1 MRRALILIPILLV
14 GSVGLFFVLRPT
26 SSAPVP
32 SSPPSPQAS
41 SEKSQEKTPLDVAIK
56 GESMIPNEVSVH
68 EGDQVRL
75 RITSDEPLEFH
86 LYGYDLEKDITANE
100 PAELEFDA
108 TTPGRFQ
115 IENEQTDKQLGA
127 LLVQLP

>member
-14 GSVGLFFVLRPT
+14 GLAGLFFLLRPT
-26 SSAPVP
+26 ASAPVA
-32 SSPPSPQAS
+32 SSPTPSQAS
-41 SEKSQEKTPLDVAIK
+41 PERAQEKAPQDVAIK
-56 GESMIPNEVSVH
+56 KETMTPNEVTVK
-68 EGDQVRL
+68 EGDRVRL
-75 RITSDEPLEFH
+75 RITSDEPVQLH
-86 LYGYDLEKDITANE
+86 LHGYDLEKDITANE

-115 IENEQTDKQLGA
+115 IENEQTHKQLGA

>member
-1 MRRALILIPILLV
+1 VRKAFILIPILLV
-14 GSVGLFFVLRPT
+14 GLAGLFFLLRPT

-32 SSPPSPQAS
+32 SSPTPSQAS
-41 SEKSQEKTPLDVAIK
+41 PERPQEKAPQDVAIK
-56 GESMIPNEVSVH
+56 KETMTPNEVTVK
-68 EGDQVRL
+68 EGDRVRL
-75 RITSDEPLEFH
+75 RITSDEPVQLH
-86 LYGYDLEKDITANE
+86 LHGYDLEKDITANE

-115 IENEQTDKQLGA
+115 IENEQTHKQLGA

>member
-1 MRRALILIPILLV
+1 VRKAFILIPILLV
-14 GSVGLFFVLRPT
+14 GLAGLFFLLRPT
-26 SSAPVP
+26 ASAPVA
-32 SSPPSPQAS
+32 SSPTPSQAS
-41 SEKSQEKTPLDVAIK
+41 PERAQEKTPQDVVIK
-56 GESMIPNEVSVH
+56 NETMSPNEVTVH
-68 EGDQVRL
+68 EGHRVTL
-75 RITSDEPLEFH
+75 RITSDEPLKLH

>member
-41 SEKSQEKTPLDVAIK
+41 PERPQEKAPQDVAIK
-56 GESMIPNEVSVH
+56 NGTMTPNEITVH

-75 RITSDEPLEFH
+75 RITSDEPLKLH